1 MRGTWQTTDGP
12 DLARVVAVALPVA
25 MVAAVVYVVLEFL
38 TKILVV
44 TGTVTGATLA
54 VVVVMAVRMRRR
66 GQLSLSP
73 VVHWE
78 PNAIRPVSEHPP
90 VAARPV
96 QALPAPQEFH
106 LHLHGPLT
114 QEHAALV
121 AAMRENAVRAY
132 DTHRREP

>member
-12 DLARVVAVALPVA
+12 DLGQVVAVAVPVA
-25 MVAAVVYVVLEFL
+25 VVAAVVYVVLEFL
-38 TKILVV
+38 TEILMVA
-44 TGTVTGATLA
+44 GTVVGATLA

-90 VAARPV
+90 VAARPA
-96 QALPAPQEFH
+96 QALPVPQEFH

-114 QEHAALV
+114 PQQLAEVTAIQQAGY
-121 AAMRENAVRAY
+121 RAY
-132 DTHRREP
+132 DTYRREP